1 MIGTHSFRRYL
12 IGIACIAMFASPVQS
27 FAQQG
32 WTLVHE
38 VNSQYQNITV
48 WDSADGHRQLIFDG
62 HFDDSDAIQSDMNLS
77 RPLDLTLSYAQHMM
91 AALPLV
97 QSSAVQKSPIQNGQP
112 SKSSGAPGARASAN
126 GQERAEQRSGPTP
139 TAVAVAD
146 KKASAVDENRL
157 RILVVGL
164 GGACIQRFL
173 HDRLPTAIIESVELD
188 PAVRDVA
195 GRFFALKEDDRQIV
209 HIADGREFIEK
220 TEQHYDL
227 IMLDAFSADSIPYM
241 LATREF
247 LLAVKQRLKPGGV
260 VCANLWRG
268 VREYPDMLKTYA
280 EVYPEWWLL
289 HCADGTNAILVA
301 LPTRRDLALRQ
312 WLELAREYDQAHA
325 TALKLDTLI
334 DRGLVRD
341 VRIPDGARI
350 LLDAN
355 RPR

>member
-1 MIGTHSFRRYL
+1 MVSTHSFRRYL
-12 IGIACIAMFASPVQS
+12 IGIACIALLASPVQS

-32 WTLVHE
+32 WTRVHE
-38 VNSQYQNITV
+38 VDSKYQNITV

-77 RPLDLTLSYAQHMM
+77 RPLELTLSYAQHMM

-97 QSSAVQKSPIQNGQP
+97 QESAAQKSPLQNSQA
-112 SKSSGAPGARASAN
+112 KTSSGETSATKSAIDQRRPNPAPTGIAM
-126 GQERAEQRSGPTP
+126 
-139 TAVAVAD
+139 AD
-146 KKASAVDENRL
+146 KKASVVDGNRL

-173 HDRLPTAIIESVELD
+173 HDRLPDAIIESVELD

-195 GRFFALKEDDRQIV
+195 RRFFALKEDDRQIV
-209 HIADGREFIEK
+209 HIGDGREFIEK
-220 TEQHYDL
+220 TDQRYDL

-247 LLAVKQRLKPGGV
+247 LLAVKERLRPGGV

-268 VREYPDMLKTYA
+268 VREYPDMLKTY
-280 EVYPEWWLL
+280 EDVYPEWRLL
-289 HCADGTNAILVA
+289 YCADGTNAILIA
-301 LPTRRDLALRQ
+301 LPTRRDLATEQ
-312 WLELAREYDQAHA
+312 WLELARKYEQAHA
-325 TALKLDTLI
+325 TTLKLDALI